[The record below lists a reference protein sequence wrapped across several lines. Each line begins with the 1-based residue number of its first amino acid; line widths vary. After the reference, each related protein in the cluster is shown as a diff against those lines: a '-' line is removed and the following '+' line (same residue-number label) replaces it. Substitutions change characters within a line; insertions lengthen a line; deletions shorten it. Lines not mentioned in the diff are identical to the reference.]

1 MTLDNSI
8 TVALPA
14 HTATVQPHQV
24 TSFTHAYALLMI

>member
-14 HTATVQPHQV
+14 HTAAVQPHQV